1 MRFEPLPP
9 LFEGTGWDRVA
20 AAELEAERQ
29 RERKES
35 SRLLER
41 TTPGSSTSRDVVA
54 GKRERTIERPAK
66 SAYFSARSFPPSG
79 QRSGGREE
87 KR

>member
-29 RERKES
+29 RERKEC
-35 SRLLER
+35 SRENDS
-41 TTPGSSTSRDVVA
+41 GSWTSRDVVA

-79 QRSGGREE
+79 QRSGDREE